1 MNCSA
6 LSARLPQSEPCV
18 RLLSS
23 FDFSPRDWRIP
34 SEFVRCLFSSLSR
47 SFPLLIVAASLVAAL
62 PGSAQDASGTTA
74 AATSYAVRGTIV
86 NATSGQ
92 PVARA
97 LVALNEDNAMLTGSE
112 GEFSFDNIP
121 AGEYSVSVQ
130 KPGYSGLGGMMA
142 GIGAMVT
149 RYSMGGRRLQTA
161 PPRRIQVGPD
171 MPALT
176 FAITPLAMITGH
188 ITLSTADPADGIQV
202 QVYGRQS
209 QNGRARWSIAGQ
221 ARTRSDGSFRIPDL
235 APGTYIV
242 TTQAS
247 LDRPPSAS
255 NNLAPVWGYPAL
267 YYPGVT
273 DIAGAG
279 MLSLTAGQQAEA
291 DLTLTRQQFFPVIA
305 VVHSPSDTPANFEV
319 LDSAGRPTG
328 LPASW
333 DRREG
338 LVRAS
343 VPSGTWT
350 MEAHAYGRMMQWGS
364 TNFQVN
370 GAPASFAISIV
381 PVPRIPV
388 VIRREFLA
396 SAEGSQQPDTSGPG
410 MNLSLAPADDID
422 LGRGG
427 GGGLNHE
434 DASSNEWQLN
444 ITQPGR
450 FWIEAQA
457 FPPAY
462 ISSITSG
469 GVDLGSNPLVIIP
482 GSTPPPV
489 EVTLRNDAG
498 TITGQINSQNPN
510 ASASPTTAGERPQ
523 VWIYAIPLFST
534 PARLPEGSMESTGQ
548 FNIPMLAPGSYR
560 VVACDSQQDID
571 FHSPEGLA
579 AWAGKGQTVTV
590 DPGGTASVELDILH
604 VPEAAQ

>member
-1 MNCSA
+1 MPC
-6 LSARLPQSEPCV
+6 LP
-18 RLLSS
+18 
-23 FDFSPRDWRIP
+23 
-34 SEFVRCLFSSLSR
+34 SSLSR
-47 SFPLLIVAASLVAAL
+47 SLLLLILAASFAAPL
-62 PGSAQDASGTTA
+62 PASAQDTTTVA
-74 AATSYAVRGTIV
+74 AGYAVRGTIV
-86 NATSGQ
+86 NAVSGQ

-97 LVALNEDNAMLTGSE
+97 LVSLNEDNAMLTGSQ
-112 GEFSFDNIP
+112 GEFSFDNLP
-121 AGEYSVSVQ
+121 AGEYFVSVQ
-130 KPGYSGLGGMMA
+130 KPGYTGFGGMLPGM
-142 GIGAMVT
+142 GNIVV
-149 RYSMGGRRLQTA
+149 RYSRGGRHMQTV
-161 PPRRIQVGPD
+161 PPHRIQVGPD

-176 FAITPLAMITGH
+176 FAITPLAMIAGH

-202 QVYGRQS
+202 QVYGRYS
-209 QNGRARWSIAGQ
+209 QNGRTRWSFAGQ
-221 ARTRSDGSFRIPDL
+221 ARTRSDGSFRISDL
-235 APGTYIV
+235 EPGTYIV

-247 LDRPPSAS
+247 LDRPPAG
-255 NNLAPVWGYPAL
+255 NNDQAPVWGYPAL

-273 DIAGAG
+273 EISGAG

-305 VVHSPSDTPANFEV
+305 VVHSPADTPANFEV

-338 LVRAS
+338 LVHAN

-350 MEAHAYGRMMQWGS
+350 MEAHAYGRSMQWGS
-364 TNFQVN
+364 TSFQVN
-370 GAPASFAISIV
+370 GAPASFAISII

-396 SAEGSQQPDTSGPG
+396 SADGSQQPDTSGPG
-410 MNLSLAPADDID
+410 MNLVLAPADDID

-427 GGGLNHE
+427 GAGLNHE
-434 DASSNEWQLN
+434 DSINNEWQLN
-444 ITQPGR
+444 VTEPGR
-450 FWIEAQA
+450 YWVEAQA
-457 FPPAY
+457 YPPAY

-469 GVDLGSNPLVIIP
+469 GVDLGSNPLNIIP
-482 GSTPPPV
+482 GSTPPPI
-489 EVTLRNDAG
+489 EVTLHNDAG

-510 ASASPTTAGERPQ
+510 ASAPGSASPSGERPQ

-534 PARLPEGSMESTGQ
+534 PAQLPEGSMDSSSQ
-548 FNIPMLAPGSYR
+548 FTIPMLAPGSYR

-604 VPEAAQ
+604 VTAAAP

>member
-1 MNCSA
+1 
-6 LSARLPQSEPCV
+6 
-18 RLLSS
+18 
-23 FDFSPRDWRIP
+23 
-34 SEFVRCLFSSLSR
+34 VRCLLSSLSR
-47 SFPLLIVAASLVAAL
+47 SLPLLILAASVAGAL
-62 PGSAQDASGTTA
+62 PASGQDVSATTQ
-74 AATSYAVRGTIV
+74 AATGYAVRGTIV
-86 NATSGQ
+86 SATSGQ

-97 LVALNEDNAMLTGSE
+97 LVSLNEDNAMLTGSE
-112 GEFSFDNIP
+112 GEFSFDNVP
-121 AGEYSVSVQ
+121 AGEYMVSVQ
-130 KPGYSGLGGMMA
+130 KPGYSGFGGMMA
-142 GIGAMVT
+142 GMGAMVA
-149 RYSMGGRRLQTA
+149 RYSMGGRRQQTA
-161 PPRRIQVGPD
+161 APRRITVGPD

-176 FAITPLAMITGH
+176 FAITPLAMIAGH
-188 ITLSTADPADGIQV
+188 VTLSTADPADGIQV

-209 QNGRARWSIAGQ
+209 QNGRTRWSLAGQ

-235 APGTYIV
+235 SPGTYIV

-255 NNLAPVWGYPAL
+255 NDRAPVWGYPAL

-273 DIAGAG
+273 EISGAG
-279 MLSLTAGQQAEA
+279 MLTLAPGQQAEA
-291 DLTLTRQQFFPVIA
+291 DLILTRQQFFPVIA
-305 VVHSPSDTPANFEV
+305 VAHSPSDTPANFEV

-338 LVRAS
+338 LVHAS

-350 MEAHAYGRMMQWGS
+350 MEAHAYGRSMQWGS

-396 SAEGSQQPDTSGPG
+396 SADSSQQPDTSGPG

-427 GGGLNHE
+427 GGGLNHD
-434 DASSNEWQLN
+434 DANSNEWQLN
-444 ITQPGR
+444 VTQPGR
-450 FWIEAQA
+450 YWVEAQA

-462 ISSITSG
+462 ISSISSG
-469 GVDLGSNPLVIIP
+469 GTDLGSNPLIIVP
-482 GSTPPPV
+482 GSTPPPI
-489 EVTLRNDAG
+489 EVTLRNDPG
-498 TITGQINSQNPN
+498 TITGQVNSQNPN
-510 ASASPTTAGERPQ
+510 ASASGPASTSGERPQ

-534 PARLPEGSMESTGQ
+534 PTRLPEGSMESTGQ

-560 VVACDSQQDID
+560 VVACDAQQDID

-604 VPEAAQ
+604 MPEAAQ